1 MPLSSSPPAL
11 RPRVATSD
19 LIPIL
24 TTGIAGGVLIIASD
38 RAAAAIGARPDDGR
52 ALSMFVAT
60 ALGMGLALVLAGM
73 QGRAAELTLRR
84 AVLAWLKLAV
94 VAAVV
99 LLATGR
105 LVAGSGAIRAALIIA
120 ASLGVS
126 LLLFYLR
133 KRQA

>member
-1 MPLSSSPPAL
+1 MALSSPPSAL
-11 RPRVATSD
+11 GPRVGTSD

-24 TTGIAGGVLIIASD
+24 TTGIVGAVLIIASD
-38 RAAAAIGARPDDGR
+38 RAAAAIGATPSDGQ
-52 ALSMFVAT
+52 AVSIVAAT

-94 VAAVV
+94 VATVV

-105 LVAGSGAIRAALIIA
+105 LVSGAGSLRLTLIVA